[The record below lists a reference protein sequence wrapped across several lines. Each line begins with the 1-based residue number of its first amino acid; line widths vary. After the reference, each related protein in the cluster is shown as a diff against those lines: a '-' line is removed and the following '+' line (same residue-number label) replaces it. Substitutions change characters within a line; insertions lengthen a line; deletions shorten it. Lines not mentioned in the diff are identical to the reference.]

1 MAGNLLLKNGSV
13 KVLFFNSLEY
23 FVLKIRHI
31 AKAQTLLDNPMQK
44 NGNYTIDSLKSIVFI
59 GFKDTC
65 NIRTDLLSLVIY
77 ADNTIYIRVAT
88 IFLFQ

>member
-31 AKAQTLLDNPMQK
+31 AKARTVG
-44 NGNYTIDSLKSIVFI
+44 GNTMTPPKP
-59 GFKDTC
+59 
-65 NIRTDLLSLVIY
+65 
-77 ADNTIYIRVAT
+77 
-88 IFLFQ
+88 